1 LSELKIPDGATNKHT
16 GQGLK
21 QCKKIKKTAEKV
33 SKVNKMEQLIT
44 TTLGAKY
51 IAVDTQD
58 NDQETQTK
66 VFINL

>member
-1 LSELKIPDGATNKHT
+1 MQKDQKA
-16 GQGLK
+16 
-21 QCKKIKKTAEKV
+21 AEKV

-51 IAVDTQD
+51 IAVDAQD
-58 NDQETQTK
+58 HDQETQTK